1 MNTGFEFGTYYS
13 KYTPQFL
20 PVTGQFHN
28 ASDATPIQFYNL
40 DYFMTFKVKLFR
52 ISFRLDN
59 IQSYWTKVPR
69 MPIYRYPYNDFSY
82 RIGIGWTMTD

>member
-1 MNTGFEFGTYYS
+1 MIS
-13 KYTPQFL
+13 KPAKQLIFDIAL
-20 PVTGQFHN
+20 IRGEEL
-28 ASDATPIQFYNL
+28 FYNL

-59 IQSYWTKVPR
+59 IQSFWNKVPR
-69 MPIYRYPYNDFSY
+69 MPISRYPYNDFSY